1 MITLKAWLIFLNLRT
16 GTSCSCPQNAMCV
29 ACGWFHSCFGLKLG
43 CLDLTPKCLYLGR
56 PNLDWLQALYAISDE
71 KQSWQMIYIYIHII
85 ILFSILLVQV
95 GKNKLIP
102 TRVVQSAK
110 NPNAPCLQPHFS
122 GKLRGHSLD
131 PL

>member
-71 KQSWQMIYIYIHII
+71 KQSWQMIYIY
-85 ILFSILLVQV
+85 
-95 GKNKLIP
+95 
-102 TRVVQSAK
+102 TYY
-110 NPNAPCLQPHFS
+110 NPFFNTSCSS
-122 GKLRGHSLD
+122 GKEQID
-131 PL
+131 PHKSGAKCKKSKCPMFAASFFR